1 MNIEE
6 LLTDIHASLQRW
18 DTDISDLKS
27 QISQLQKT
35 QASLCDRIEQ
45 MQPSEDWQP
54 LCDVYK
60 SMGHDSLEAAR
71 QALRKG
77 VYKSGREYQKRSRKY
92 YINLRAI
99 EGRWVKE
106 QSRRKVV

>member
-18 DTDISDLKS
+18 DADISTLKG

-35 QASLCDRIEQ
+35 QASLCDRIDQ
-45 MQPSEDWQP
+45 IQPCEDWQP

-77 VYKSGREYQKRSRKY
+77 VYRSGREYQKRSRKY